1 MPPYN
6 TLVGGFAQTQLWR
19 PYPTGPGHTV
29 VGEIL
34 VYKDLRSPE
43 LGNSRD
49 ILVYL
54 PPSYRKSS
62 RRYPVLYM
70 HDGQNIFDEATSYA
84 GEWQVDESMQ
94 GLSHEGLEVIVVGIP
109 NIGVGRLE
117 EYSPFRDPRHGGGK
131 GSKYLKFITQTL
143 KPFIDN
149 EFRTIPDREYTGVMG
164 SSMGGFISL
173 CAYYLHPDVFGLAGV
188 LSPAF
193 WFADGAI
200 YGFVERARQV
210 PGRLYMD
217 VGFYEITLS
226 QVSNHRYLEGVRRMH
241 RLLLRKGW
249 RPGQDYLYLE
259 DPEGAHNEGH
269 WARRFPEA
277 ARFLFAGRS
286 DQQV

>member
-143 KPFIDN
+143 KPFIDD

-173 CAYYLHPDVFGLAGV
+173 CAYYLHPEVFGLAGV

-226 QVSNHRYLEGVRRMH
+226 QVSNHSYLEGVRRMH

-259 DPEGAHNEGH
+259 DPEGAHTEGH
-269 WARRFPEA
+269 WARRFPGA
-277 ARFLFAGRS
+277 MRFLFAGRT
-286 DQQV
+286 QV